1 MAFRKSSKEK
11 QVIEKWLGDKN
22 RKVEVKKIYRKNDK
36 SIIKNQTENS
46 DKVRIQVLLIL
57 SRKEIWKKNTL
68 RASKQN
74 WTAREYIKKAG
85 VDDVNRKKKGS
96 ALKKC

>member
-74 WTAREYIKKAG
+74 WTAREYIKKAS